1 MRAQLSENLL
11 PNEALFE
18 TSING
23 RETLY
28 EDAKTPE
35 TAEESEWTGVLRNYR
50 RYPPLELTDD
60 QLLDQH
66 QSIRPFKKSNDTWQ
80 HLFSEQSVTLDFQE
94 DSSELKFVLYQ
105 GKYMTDVKMRS
116 INKEEELGWAKETE

>member
-28 EDAKTPE
+28 EDAKTLE

-50 RYPPLELTDD
+50 RDPPLELTDD

-66 QSIRPFKKSNDTWQ
+66 QSIRPFKKPNDTWQ

-105 GKYMTDVKMRS
+105 GKYMTDVKIRS